1 MRGTS
6 QVESRLRTA
15 ALTVTYPSG
24 IVAVVG
30 PLTSTELAERTRMNE
45 RYVIEWLV
53 AQTCSGYILYDPK
66 TCRYTLPAEHS
77 LVLGD
82 ENSPVNL
89 LGVTSSNLSQL

>member
-1 MRGTS
+1 M
-6 QVESRLRTA
+6 
-15 ALTVTYPSG
+15 
-24 IVAVVG
+24 
-30 PLTSTELAERTRMNE
+30 TSTELAERTRMNE

-89 LGVTSSNLSQL
+89 LGVLQQFVSAMKTEKITDAFGTGGGLDW